1 LKATAVGNRI
11 KTIMFEIESAGITD
25 VGRKRSGNEDAFF
38 VDNEQQLYVVADGV
52 GGHQAGEVASGIVV
66 ETLQNYMKRFD
77 AEEAPEDLM
86 EPDESLSLEANCLLS
101 GIHLANQA
109 VYEVSTSKDAY
120 QGMGT
125 TVSAVYINADTIIA
139 ANVGDSPIYLIH
151 DGSIEMI
158 SVLHT
163 VMAEQEALDPEGTEK
178 LGGEFRHMLTRA
190 MGVEQEVQADV
201 TEMQVFKGDTL
212 VLSSDGL
219 TDKVAPLEIQDI
231 VKKKKPEA
239 ACRALVEMANERGG
253 DDNITIIILKINATK
268 QTGTG
273 IAGFFTRIFNR
284 ILK

>member
-1 LKATAVGNRI
+1 
-11 KTIMFEIESAGITD
+11 MFEIESAGITD

-38 VDNEQQLYVVADGV
+38 VDDEQKLYVVADGM

-66 ETLQNYMKRFD
+66 DTLQEYMKRFESQ
-77 AEEAPEDLM
+77 EEAVEDLG
-86 EPDESLSLEANCLLS
+86 EPDESLSIEANRLLS

-109 VYEVSTSKDAY
+109 VYEVSQSKDAY

-125 TVSAVYINADTIIA
+125 TVSAIFFDADTMIV

-151 DGSIEMI
+151 DGHIELI

-190 MGVEQEVQADV
+190 MGVENEVQADV
-201 TEMQVFKGDTL
+201 TEMQAFKGDML
-212 VLSSDGL
+212 VISSDGL
-219 TDKVAPLEIQDI
+219 TDKVTPQEIQDI
-231 VKKKKPEA
+231 VKKKKPVV
-239 ACRALVEMANERGG
+239 ACRALVELANERGG
-253 DDNITIIILKINATK
+253 DDNITIIILKIKGIK

-273 IAGFFTRIFNR
+273 FFARIFNKL
-284 ILK
+284 LK